1 VRSRW
6 HVHRARSAII
16 ALLFAVAAIVLGA
29 AIPASAHTALVGSDP
44 RDGATLSS
52 PPSAITLTFS
62 EPVQTSF
69 TQVAVLDSAGGRYES
84 GQPQID
90 SARVIQPVI
99 PLRNGSFQI
108 SYRVVSTDG
117 HPVTGTLSFA
127 VAAADSP
134 APTSA
139 DNSAPAAPGLEA
151 SASAN
156 PAPSDRSAAADS
168 ANSPERVNMARANAH
183 SQAIPTWALVS
194 AGVVVVVAALSAG
207 AVLLARRRVQ
217 PIDNGGTRHTE
228 RENVYKER

>member
-1 VRSRW
+1 VD
-6 HVHRARSAII
+6 
-16 ALLFAVAAIVLGA
+16 
-29 AIPASAHTALVGSDP
+29 SDP

-90 SARVIQPVI
+90 GARVIQPVT

-108 SYRVVSTDG
+108 SYRVVSADG

-127 VAAADSP
+127 VAAPVADSP

-139 DNSAPAAPGLEA
+139 GVSAPAAPGVEA
-151 SASAN
+151 SASAS
-156 PAPSDRSAAADS
+156 PAPGDRSAAADS
-168 ANSPERVNMARANAH
+168 ANSPERVNIAEANAN

-194 AGVVVVVAALSAG
+194 AGVVVVAALSAG